1 MFGIMFE
8 GHPNLVP
15 LLLPDDMT
23 DHHPLRKDNP
33 FAQMEEWQG
42 VRLGDEASKVG
53 HIPAGYESSPPRAPA
68 RAKRERAG

>member
-1 MFGIMFE
+1 MFGIVFE

-33 FAQMEEWQG
+33 LAQIEEWQG
-42 VRLGDEASKVG
+42 VRLGEDVVNVG
-53 HIPAGYESSPPRAPA
+53 HIPAGYEEFA
-68 RAKRERAG
+68 AKSAGDGEEGKE